1 MLSLFTSSGTVVT
14 PQLTDAIHNTLSDLL
29 QLILLAVST
38 GAGLLIK
45 RYLNSMGTGLKRTIA
60 TRLVKFA
67 EQRLVGNDQKLNYV
81 TQELSKAL
89 PRLST
94 EEIHHLAEE
103 AVYNLQATSDPNAD
117 ATVVVSPQSPT
128 PPAIPLLPKP

>member
-1 MLSLFTSSGTVVT
+1 MLSLLTSTGTVVT

-45 RYLNSMGTGLKRTIA
+45 NYLNSMGTGLKQTIA

-81 TQELSKAL
+81 TQELSKAF
-89 PRLST
+89 PRLNPD
-94 EEIHHLAEE
+94 EIHHLVEE
-103 AVYNLQATSDPNAD
+103 AVYNLETTSDPNAD
-117 ATVVVSPQSPT
+117 TNVVVNNQ
-128 PPAIPLLPKP
+128 PPVVPPLPKP